1 MTAIAPLIESLTL
14 LNRQINEADAESE
27 KVVREGEV
35 VRRLCTA
42 PGVGPVTATTFAAT
56 IDDASGFGA
65 AKQVRSYLGL
75 VPREYSSG
83 ERERRGRISKA
94 GGSRARTLLVEAAW
108 ALLRWRD
115 SKNQALYDRAVR
127 IAARR
132 GRARAC
138 AAPARKMA
146 GVLYAM
152 WRDGTGFDA
161 RAFGRGASESAAA
174 A

>member
-1 MTAIAPLIESLTL
+1 MTAIAPLFESLRL
-14 LNRQINEADAESE
+14 LNRQIAEANAELE
-27 KVVREGEV
+27 KIVKEDVVV
-35 VRRLCTA
+35 KRLCTT

-56 IDDASGFGA
+56 IDDASRFSA

-83 ERERRGRISKA
+83 ERQHRGRISKA

-108 ALLRWRD
+108 ALLRWRTEQN
-115 SKNQALYDRAVR
+115 KALYDWAMR

-138 AAPARKMA
+138 VALARKLA
-146 GVLYAM
+146 GILFAM
-152 WRDGTGFDA
+152 WRDETEFDPQA
-161 RAFGRGASESAAA
+161 LRHSDAAA
-174 A
+174 AA